1 MSRFLF
7 RDNGEEHNFWQ
18 NYTDLMSGLL
28 IVFIIASIIAYNNFK
43 EKEKLMS
50 TLIEMAGGSKTG
62 DLSDVDKEKLEKLV
76 SNAELYERVKE
87 FDKAQEALEHE
98 YYHFDSK
105 YRRYECIIDVPFA
118 SESSTIPQRFNEK
131 LEAAGRE
138 LTNILV
144 KFPSEK
150 NVGFKVV
157 VEGRAAQKY
166 GTTPSWRSIQYA
178 DTLSYRRARNLY
190 YLWKKI
196 GVVDKIEKLGG
207 EVFVSGSGYFGK
219 GRHTRQTDPQSNDPE
234 GLNKRFIIEVVPFIK
249 F

>member
-1 MSRFLF
+1 MSKFLF

-138 LTNILV
+138 LTNILE

-157 VEGRAAQKY
+157 VEGRAAQK
-166 GTTPSWRSIQYA
+166 GKVCLHR
-178 DTLSYRRARNLY
+178 Y

-207 EVFVSGSGYFGK
+207 EVFVSGSGYYGK